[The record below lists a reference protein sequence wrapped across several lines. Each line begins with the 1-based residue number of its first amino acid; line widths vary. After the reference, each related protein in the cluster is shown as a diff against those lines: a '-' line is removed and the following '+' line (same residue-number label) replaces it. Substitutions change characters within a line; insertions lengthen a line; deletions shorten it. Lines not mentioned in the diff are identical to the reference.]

1 LAGSVEPLFAKIPSS
16 LRLLLHKGSSPD
28 NQKVAILSDPSESK
42 RLGESQMFVQK
53 LLEESLA
60 KLQEEDEKQ
69 DNFVRWELGACWIQ
83 HLQDQKNSEKEK
95 KHSVQKAKNEMK
107 VEGLGTPLRSLK
119 KKKPVGIS
127 PVASDSSKSNSN
139 GADPVLSS
147 TETQQGTSPSDNEL
161 ALKSILSDAAFTRLK
176 DSDTGLHQK
185 VGFLGTTKRIMLYLI
200 YRV

>member
-1 LAGSVEPLFAKIPSS
+1 
-16 LRLLLHKGSSPD
+16 
-28 NQKVAILSDPSESK
+28 
-42 RLGESQMFVQK
+42 MFVQK